1 MDESESS
8 LTSIEQ
14 APNTSPLEQPVT
26 TPAAAVSDHFDD
38 DGALPGSALTRDTP
52 VVRDVAHAMADADA
66 AHRRLRAVFAASVGL
81 SPVEFNALMH
91 VGHVDDLTPKA
102 LAVHLDI
109 TTGAVTAMTDRLV
122 GAGLVERRPNPD
134 DRRSLLLRLTETGSR
149 ARQSMYGQYYD
160 AIARALEG
168 APGVP
173 VDSLV
178 ALLESTASA
187 LTETSDAI
195 EGTAALRH

>member
-1 MDESESS
+1 MT
-8 LTSIEQ
+8 TS
-14 APNTSPLEQPVT
+14 
-26 TPAAAVSDHFDD
+26 AAASSDLPEDVGTVSETSLSRD
-38 DGALPGSALTRDTP
+38 PSALTRDTP
-52 VVRDVAHAMADADA
+52 VVRDVAVAMADADT

-91 VGHVDDLTPKA
+91 IAQVDDLTPKA

-134 DRRSLLLRLTETGSR
+134 DRRSLLLGLTEMGDR
-149 ARQSMYGQYYD
+149 ARQTVYGQYYD

-168 APGVP
+168 APEVP
-173 VDSLV
+173 VDGLV

-195 EGTAALRH
+195 EGTTALRH